1 MIGYIKQGTRTRNND
16 SGSVDPPEG
25 VGTDREH
32 NQDKGKLSS

>member
-1 MIGYIKQGTRTRNND
+1 MIGYIKQGTSNND

-25 VGTDREH
+25 VGDIEH